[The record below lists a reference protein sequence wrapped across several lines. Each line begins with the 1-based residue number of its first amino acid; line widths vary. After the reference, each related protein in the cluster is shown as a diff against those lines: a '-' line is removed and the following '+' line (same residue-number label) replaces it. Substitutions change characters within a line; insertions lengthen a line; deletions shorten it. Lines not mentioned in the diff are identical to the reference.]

1 MAFACGMCEE
11 ETCAGCPVAQEE
23 EDELYVRLHADEY
36 VENQESNF
44 KKELEKR
51 YKAGHDAGYLEGYKK
66 TCEVCKRERTS
77 PMYIY
82 VEPDGTWC
90 AIYDTACDGYD
101 LNCKMAET
109 REEN

>member
-1 MAFACGMCEE
+1 MAFACGMCEK

-23 EDELYVRLHADEY
+23 EAELYYKMHADEHIDTRKNN
-36 VENQESNF
+36 E
-44 KKELEKR
+44 ELEKR

-66 TCEVCKRERTS
+66 ACEVCKRERTS
-77 PMYIY
+77 PMCIY
-82 VEPDGTWC
+82 AEPDGTWC